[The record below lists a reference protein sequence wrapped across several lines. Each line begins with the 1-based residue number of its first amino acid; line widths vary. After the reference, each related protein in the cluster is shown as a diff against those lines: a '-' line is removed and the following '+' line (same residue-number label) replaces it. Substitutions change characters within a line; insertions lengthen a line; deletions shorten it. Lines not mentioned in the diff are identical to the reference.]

1 MSKYFI
7 FLQREIRFVNFK
19 KFLQVLNR
27 RHIRVKVMQS
37 IYALHQKN
45 SDDIE
50 KEEKF
55 LLHSIDSIQDLYL
68 IMMSSLIEIRK
79 KEVVFLEASSKKH
92 LASPEEKNPNRK
104 FVNNAVLQ
112 LLEVSSSLS
121 IALEKRKINNWSM
134 NDDYILIL
142 LNEIKQSSLY
152 RNYMSSK
159 KRSFEED
166 KEFVVD
172 MFTELIAPNE
182 KLYEYLED
190 NKLTWVDDIPLV
202 NTQIQKQLK
211 QISEADE
218 FRVAKLYKDQE
229 DKEFVSLL
237 FRKTVLNEVE
247 LAKEYIDKT
256 PNWDADRIAEI
267 DTIILKMAICEFLK
281 FPSIPIKVTINEY
294 LELAKEYST
303 PKSSIFINGILDNL
317 VKEFQNENKIQKTG
331 RGLIQN

>member
-1 MSKYFI
+1 
-7 FLQREIRFVNFK
+7 
-19 KFLQVLNR
+19 VLNR

-37 IYALHQKN
+37 IYAMHQKS

-55 LLHSIDSIQDLYL
+55 LRQSIDNIKDLYL
-68 IMMSSLIEIRK
+68 IMLTSMTEIRK
-79 KEVVFLEASSKKH
+79 KEIVFLDASSKKH
-92 LASPEEKNPNRK
+92 LATPEEKNPNKK

-112 LLEVSSSLS
+112 LLEENSSLNS
-121 IALEKRKINNWSM
+121 ALEKRKINNWSM

-142 LNEIKQSSLY
+142 LNSIKQSKLFEK
-152 RNYMSSK
+152 YMSTNK
-159 KRSFEED
+159 TSFEED
-166 KEFVVD
+166 KQFVID

-190 NKLTWVDDIPLV
+190 DKLTWIDDIPLV
-202 NTQIQKQLK
+202 NTQIVKQLQ
-211 QISEADE
+211 QISEKSD
-218 FRVAKLYKDQE
+218 FNVPKLYKDEE
-229 DKEFVSLL
+229 DKEFVSSL

-247 LAKEYIDKT
+247 LAKQYIDKT

-267 DTIILKMAICEFLK
+267 DTIILKMAICEFFK

-294 LELAKEYST
+294 LEIAKEYST

-317 VKEFQNENKIQKTG
+317 VKEFQTQNKIVKTG
-331 RGLIQN
+331 RGLM

>member
-1 MSKYFI
+1 M
-7 FLQREIRFVNFK
+7 
-19 KFLQVLNR
+19 LNR

-37 IYALHQKN
+37 IYALHQKS

-68 IMMSSLIEIRK
+68 IMLSSLVEIRK
-79 KEVVFLEASSKKH
+79 KEVIFLDASSKKH
-92 LASPEEKNPNRK
+92 LATPEEKNPNKK
-104 FVNNAVLQ
+104 FINNAVLLQ
-112 LLEVSSSLS
+112 LEESNSLS
-121 IALEKRKINNWSM
+121 IALEKRKIINWAM

-142 LNEIKQSSLY
+142 LNEIKQSALY
-152 RNYMSSK
+152 ENYISTKKSS
-159 KRSFEED
+159 FQED
-166 KEFVVD
+166 KDFVVD

-190 NKLTWVDDIPLV
+190 NKLTWIDDIPLV
-202 NTQIQKQLK
+202 NTQILKELK
-211 QISEADE
+211 QVVEKADFRIS
-218 FRVAKLYKDQE
+218 KLYKDQE
-229 DKEFVSLL
+229 DQEFVTLL
-237 FRKTVLNEVE
+237 FKKTVLNEVE

-256 PNWDADRIAEI
+256 PNWDAERIAEI

-281 FPSIPIKVTINEY
+281 FPSIPVKVTINEY
-294 LELAKEYST
+294 LEIAKEYST

-317 VKEFQNENKIQKTG
+317 IKEFQNENKIQKTG

>member
-1 MSKYFI
+1 M
-7 FLQREIRFVNFK
+7 
-19 KFLQVLNR
+19 LNR

-37 IYALHQKN
+37 IYAMHQKS

-55 LLHSIDSIQDLYL
+55 LRQSIDNIKDLYL
-68 IMMSSLIEIRK
+68 IMLTSMTEIRK
-79 KEVVFLEASSKKH
+79 KEIVFLDASSKKH
-92 LASPEEKNPNRK
+92 LATPEEKNPNKK

-112 LLEVSSSLS
+112 LLEENSSLNS
-121 IALEKRKINNWSM
+121 ALEKRKINNWSM

-142 LNEIKQSSLY
+142 LNGIKQSKLFEK
-152 RNYMSSK
+152 YMSTNK
-159 KRSFEED
+159 TSFEED
-166 KEFVVD
+166 KQFVID

-190 NKLTWVDDIPLV
+190 DKLTWIDDIPLV
-202 NTQIQKQLK
+202 NTQILKQLQ
-211 QISEADE
+211 QISEKSD
-218 FRVAKLYKDQE
+218 FNVPKLYKDEE
-229 DKEFVSLL
+229 DKEFVSSL

-247 LAKEYIDKT
+247 LAKQYIDKT

-267 DTIILKMAICEFLK
+267 DTIILKMAICEFFK

-294 LELAKEYST
+294 LEIAKEYST

-317 VKEFQNENKIQKTG
+317 VKEFQTQNKIIKIG
-331 RGLIQN
+331 RGLM